1 MHTCKLRSTAQAAP
15 QSTLIPG
22 TDPARLKLTTCTCPR
37 PTSPKLFKCTHDN
50 DMHWGQAQERH
61 TSTTIAS
68 GATRAPSARKRPT
81 RTLGRSSSAD
91 RRLDLQQVLRGLSRR
106 LQPRECNGC
115 SGWASEHSPQTISS
129 GNLSKAS
136 PDAMPALPRRSPRR
150 SLVHVG
156 RYTSYRWL
164 QGWQLVAQA
173 KGLHSAVEGRALQC
187 AVKRDCARDAR
198 RRRKRKVGGRSHRHW
213 ALFSCTEMGSQK

>member
-1 MHTCKLRSTAQAAP
+1 MHACKLSSMCRAAA
-15 QSTLIPG
+15 QSTRTPG

-68 GATRAPSARKRPT
+68 GATRAPRARKRPT
-81 RTLGRSSSAD
+81 RILGRSSSAD
-91 RRLDLQQVLRGLSRR
+91 RRLDLQQVLCGLSRR
-106 LQPRECNGC
+106 LQPREGNSYSALV
-115 SGWASEHSPQTISS
+115 SGHNPPTLSS
-129 GNLSKAS
+129 GHLSKAL
-136 PDAMPALPRRSPRR
+136 PDALPARPRRSSRLSQAHDGWYASCQR
-150 SLVHVG
+150 
-156 RYTSYRWL
+156 L
-164 QGWQLVAQA
+164 QDWQSVAQA